1 LRPRSAKGRTIAQDR
16 ATPNNCRN
24 CRLFIGTRST
34 RDRVFLLNNRSLR
47 EKEAVMKFNFSLKG
61 RRPAGTRYTFVQAEI
76 PDVQSELYTA
86 LLSASWYT
94 NLNQQGEPLLS
105 IREGIRSSDPEF
117 VARIAIH
124 LRERNNLSQPAFLL
138 TAELAAL
145 RGNDERTG
153 QLVGR
158 IVRHVADIPV
168 WLGYFHDGSGRKL
181 GRAVRK
187 SLSTLLGQLDEYQF
201 TRYNKETQ
209 TGIKDALLFL
219 RPKAADRDQKALFS
233 RILRDQ
239 VMARPTWE
247 QEWHALHQQRYDS
260 PEQRQ
265 VILRDKWKEGISS
278 FRIGYTALLDNL
290 QPMLCTGV
298 SGKVL
303 KLAAEYL
310 GNAAAVT
317 RAGHSP
323 LKMLEVYRSLRRID
337 QGGVGMLS
345 EALEQAALH
354 SSWSRSDFGKNA
366 VSVIAMDVS
375 DSMKSPV
382 SGAGSSLRFDIAP
395 LLALSWKNRGDQVI
409 TGIIGNTWKPMDL
422 PARPTLSAT
431 DELRLREGEAG
442 YAINAHLVL
451 QDLLRKRQLVDKVL
465 IFTDTRLWDNRT
477 FNQTAGT
484 NLGDWWRE
492 YRRQVAPHAK
502 LYCFDLAGFGSK
514 PLEMLDGDVCL
525 VAGWQEGIFNV
536 LEAVDNG
543 KAVPE
548 NINETGKL
556 A

>member
-1 LRPRSAKGRTIAQDR
+1 MKTGFFLFNKRSR
-16 ATPNNCRN
+16 
-24 CRLFIGTRST
+24 
-34 RDRVFLLNNRSLR
+34 R
-47 EKEAVMKFNFSLKG
+47 EKEVVMKFNFSLKG
-61 RRPAGTRYTFVQAEI
+61 RKPAGTRYTFVQAGI

-86 LLSASWYT
+86 LLSASLYT
-94 NLNQQGEPLLS
+94 RLDQQDEPLLS
-105 IREGIRSSDPEF
+105 IREGIRNSDPEF
-117 VARIAIH
+117 VARMAIY
-124 LRERNNLSQPAFLL
+124 LREQSNLSQPAFLL

-153 QLVGR
+153 LLVGR
-158 IVRHVADIPV
+158 VVRHVAEVPI
-168 WLGYFHDGSGRKL
+168 WLDWFHRPGAGGWNGAKSGSGDARKL

-187 SLSTLLGQLDEYQF
+187 SLSTLLNQLDEYQF
-201 TRYNKETQ
+201 TRYNRETQ
-209 TGIKDALLFL
+209 AGIKEALLFL
-219 RPKAADRDQKALFS
+219 RPKAADRDQKALFLK
-233 RILRDQ
+233 IQRDQ
-239 VMARPTWE
+239 VMTRPTWE
-247 QEWHALHQQRYDS
+247 QEWHALHQQHYDS
-260 PEQRQ
+260 LEQRQ

-317 RAGHSP
+317 RADHSP
-323 LKMLEVYRSLRRID
+323 LRMLEVYRSLRRID
-337 QGGVGMLS
+337 QGGVGMLT

-354 SSWSRSDFGKNA
+354 SSWSRSDFGRNA
-366 VSVIAMDVS
+366 ISVIAMDVS

-382 SGAGSSLRFDIAP
+382 SGAGGSLRFDIAP

-409 TGIIGNTWKPMDL
+409 TGIIGNTWKPLDL

-451 QDLLRKRQLVDKVL
+451 QDLLRKKQVVDKVL

-477 FNQTAGT
+477 FNQAAGT

-492 YRRQVAPHAK
+492 YRQQIAPQAK
-502 LYCFDLAGFGSK
+502 LYCFDLAGYGAK
-514 PLEMLDGDVCL
+514 PLEILDDGVYL
-525 VAGWQEGIFNV
+525 VAGWQERIPDLLAAIENGIA
-536 LEAVDNG
+536 L
-543 KAVPE
+543 
-548 NINETGKL
+548 
-556 A
+556 

>member
-1 LRPRSAKGRTIAQDR
+1 
-16 ATPNNCRN
+16 
-24 CRLFIGTRST
+24 
-34 RDRVFLLNNRSLR
+34 
-47 EKEAVMKFNFSLKG
+47 MKFNFSLKG
-61 RRPAGTRYTFVQAEI
+61 RKPAGSRYTFVQAGI

-86 LLSASWYT
+86 LLSASLYT
-94 NLNQQGEPLLS
+94 RLNQRDEPLLS
-105 IREGIRSSDPEF
+105 IREGIKNSDPEF
-117 VARIAIH
+117 VAKVAIH
-124 LRERNNLSQPAFLL
+124 LRENNLGQPAFLL

-153 QLVGR
+153 WLVGR
-158 IVRHVADIPV
+158 IVRHAADVPV
-168 WLGYFHDGSGRKL
+168 WLDCFHRRGEDGWGAAKSGSGGVKGGRGDAQYEAGAGMSPARKP

-187 SLSTLLGQLDEYQF
+187 NLSALLNQLDEYQF
-201 TRYNKETQ
+201 NRFNKETQ
-209 TGIKDALLFL
+209 TGIKKALLLL

-247 QEWHALHQQRYDS
+247 QEWHALHQQHYDN

-303 KLAAEYL
+303 KLASEYL

-337 QGGVGMLS
+337 QGGTGMLS

-375 DSMKSPV
+375 DSMKNPV
-382 SGAGSSLRFDIAP
+382 NGACSCFRFDIAP
-395 LLALSWKNRGDQVI
+395 LLALTWKNRGEEVI

-431 DELRLREGEAG
+431 DALRLREGEAG

-451 QDLLRKRQLVDKVL
+451 QDLLKKRQVVDNVL

-477 FNQTAGT
+477 FNQAAGT
-484 NLGDWWRE
+484 NLGNWWRE
-492 YRRQVAPHAK
+492 YKRQVAPQAK
-502 LYCFDLAGFGSK
+502 LYCFDLAGYGSR
-514 PLEMLDGDVCL
+514 PLELLEDDVYL
-525 VAGWQEGIFNV
+525 VAGWHEGVFDILAAIEEGKNLQET
-536 LEAVDNG
+536 
-543 KAVPE
+543 
-548 NINETGKL
+548 INT
-556 A
+556 AY

>member
-1 LRPRSAKGRTIAQDR
+1 
-16 ATPNNCRN
+16 
-24 CRLFIGTRST
+24 
-34 RDRVFLLNNRSLR
+34 
-47 EKEAVMKFNFSLKG
+47 MKFNFSLKG
-61 RRPAGTRYTFVQAEI
+61 RKPAGTRYTFVQAGI

-86 LLSASWYT
+86 LLSASLYAK
-94 NLNQQGEPLLS
+94 LDQQDEPLLS
-105 IREGIRSSDPEF
+105 IREGIRNSDPEF
-117 VARIAIH
+117 VAGLAVW
-124 LRERNNLSQPAFLL
+124 LREQKRFSQLAFLL

-145 RGNDERTG
+145 RGNDEKTG
-153 QLVGR
+153 LLVGR
-158 IVRHVADIPV
+158 IVRHVADVPV
-168 WLGYFHDGSGRKL
+168 WLDCFHRLGEGGWGGAKSEPGAKSGSARKL

-201 TRYNKETQ
+201 TRYNRETQ
-209 TGIKDALLFL
+209 AGIKQALLFL
-219 RPKAADRDQKALFS
+219 RPKAADRDQKELFS
-233 RILRDQ
+233 RIQRDQ

-247 QEWHALHQQRYDS
+247 QEWHALHQQHYDS

-265 VILRDKWKEGISS
+265 VILRDKWKEGLSS

-323 LKMLEVYRSLRRID
+323 LKMLEAYRSLRRTD
-337 QGGVGMLS
+337 QGGVGMLT

-395 LLALSWKNRGDQVI
+395 LLALSWKNRGDEVI
-409 TGIIGNTWKPMDL
+409 TGIVGNTWKPLDL
-422 PARPTLSAT
+422 PARPILSAT

-451 QDLLRKRQLVDKVL
+451 QDLLRKRQVVDKVL

-492 YRRQVAPHAK
+492 YRRQVAPQAK
-502 LYCFDLAGFGSK
+502 LYCFDLAGYGSK
-514 PLEMLDGDVCL
+514 PLEILDDGVYL
-525 VAGWQEGIFNV
+525 VAGWQDATLDV
-536 LEAVDNG
+536 LEAVLHNSKETLENMG
-543 KAVPE
+543 GAGNATQKA
-548 NINETGKL
+548 TT
-556 A
+556 

>member
-1 LRPRSAKGRTIAQDR
+1 
-16 ATPNNCRN
+16 
-24 CRLFIGTRST
+24 
-34 RDRVFLLNNRSLR
+34 
-47 EKEAVMKFNFSLKG
+47 MKFNFSLKG
-61 RRPAGTRYTFVQAEI
+61 RKPAGTRYTFVQAEI
-76 PDVQSELYTA
+76 PDVQTELYTA
-86 LLSASWYT
+86 LLSASLYT
-94 NLNQQGEPLLS
+94 RLDQQDEPLLS
-105 IREGIRSSDPEF
+105 IREGIRNSDPEF
-117 VARIAIH
+117 VARMAIY
-124 LRERNNLSQPAFLL
+124 LREQKNLSQAAFLL

-145 RGNDERTG
+145 RGNDEPTG

-158 IVRHVADIPV
+158 IVRHAADVPV
-168 WLGYFHDGSGRKL
+168 WLDYFRRIGEGGWGGAKSGSAQKP

-187 SLSTLLGQLDEYQF
+187 SLCDLLCQLDEYQF
-201 TRYNKETQ
+201 SRFNRETQ
-209 TGIKDALLFL
+209 TAIREALLNL
-219 RPKAADRDQKALFS
+219 RPKAADRDQKTLFS
-233 RILRDQ
+233 KILRDQ

-247 QEWHALHQQRYDS
+247 QEWHALHQQHYDS

-323 LKMLEVYRSLRRID
+323 LRMLEVYRSLRRID

-345 EALEQAALH
+345 EALEQAALQ

-382 SGAGSSLRFDIAP
+382 SGADSSLRFDIAP
-395 LLALSWKNRGDQVI
+395 LLAMSWKNRGDQVI
-409 TGIIGNTWKPMDL
+409 TGIIGNTWKPVEL
-422 PARPTLSAT
+422 PARPILSAT

-442 YAINAHLVL
+442 YAINAYLVL
-451 QDLLRKRQLVDKVL
+451 QDLLRKRQVVDKVL

-477 FNQTAGT
+477 FNQAAGT

-492 YRRQVAPHAK
+492 YRRQVAPQAK
-502 LYCFDLAGFGSK
+502 LYCFDLAGYGSK
-514 PLEMLDGDVCL
+514 PLEMPGDDVFL
-525 VAGWQEGIFNV
+525 VAGWQEGVFNV

-543 KAVPE
+543 MIVHEKY
-548 NINETGKL
+548 K
-556 A
+556 

>member
-1 LRPRSAKGRTIAQDR
+1 
-16 ATPNNCRN
+16 
-24 CRLFIGTRST
+24 
-34 RDRVFLLNNRSLR
+34 
-47 EKEAVMKFNFSLKG
+47 MKFNFSLKG
-61 RRPAGTRYTFVQAEI
+61 RKPAGTLYKFVQAEI
-76 PDVQSELYTA
+76 PDVQSELYAA
-86 LLSASWYT
+86 LLSASLYT
-94 NLNQQGEPLLS
+94 RLDPQGEPLLS
-105 IREGIRSSDPEF
+105 IREGIRNSDPEF
-117 VARIAIH
+117 VARMAIY
-124 LRERNNLSQPAFLL
+124 LREQKNMSQPAFLL

-145 RGNDERTG
+145 RGNDEPTG

-168 WLGYFHDGSGRKL
+168 WLACFHNGGNRKP
-181 GRAVRK
+181 GRAVHKR
-187 SLSTLLGQLDEYQF
+187 LSALLNQLDEYQF
-201 TRYNKETQ
+201 TRCSRETQ
-209 TGIKDALLFL
+209 AGIKDALLFL
-219 RPKAADRDQKALFS
+219 RPRAAGRDQKMLFAK
-233 RILRDQ
+233 ILRDQ
-239 VMARPTWE
+239 VLTRPTWE
-247 QEWHALHQQRYDS
+247 QEWHVLHQQHYDS

-323 LKMLEVYRSLRRID
+323 LRMLEAYRSLRRKD
-337 QGGVGMLS
+337 LGGTGMLT

-382 SGAGSSLRFDIAP
+382 NGAGGSLRFDIAP
-395 LLALSWKNRGDQVI
+395 LLALSWKNRGEEVI
-409 TGIIGNTWKPMDL
+409 TGIVGNTWKPMDF
-422 PARPTLSAT
+422 PGRPILSAT
-431 DELRLREGEAG
+431 NDLRLREGEAG

-451 QDLLRKRQLVDKVL
+451 QDLLRKRQVADKVL

-477 FNQTAGT
+477 FNQAAGT

-492 YRRQVAPHAK
+492 YRRQVAPQAK
-502 LYCFDLAGFGSK
+502 LYCFDLAGYGWK
-514 PLEMLDGDVCL
+514 PLERPGDDVCL
-525 VAGWQEGIFNV
+525 IAGWQEGIFDV
-536 LEAVDNG
+536 LQALDTPLPLDV
-543 KAVPE
+543 
-548 NINETGKL
+548 
-556 A
+556 